1 MNKILKLNVA
11 IFLIVLLNSCGE
23 KVVFKTDIN
32 QPNQV
37 WNIYKPA
44 VFDVD
49 IQDTSK
55 TYKISVALKL
65 NHRMQE
71 RFIPIDIQTL
81 SPNGESR
88 AAADY
93 LIMDSALTV
102 GEFSEFVIQSNK
114 HFNSPGKYH
123 FSITQR
129 TAKYDLE
136 GIESIGLRV
145 KTTKLKK
152 ITEE

>member
-1 MNKILKLNVA
+1 MNKILKLNGV

-23 KVVFKTDIN
+23 RTIFETNIN
-32 QPNQV
+32 QSNQV
-37 WNIYKPA
+37 WNVYKPA

-71 RFIPIDIQTL
+71 RFIPIDIQMI

-88 AAADY
+88 AVADY
-93 LIMDSALTV
+93 LTMDSALTV
-102 GEFSEFVIQSNK
+102 GEFSEFTIQSNK
-114 HFNSPGKYH
+114 HFNNPGKYH

-129 TAKYDLE
+129 TAKYNLE

-145 KTTKLKK
+145 KTTKPRK